1 MLIQR
6 GLQGLIPLLALL
18 LVTSSSVLAQT
29 TMTHV
34 VQPGDTLFRIALRY
48 GVEMAT
54 LAEANQ
60 IGNMTRIYVGQE
72 LIIPGTDAP
81 ETGEEIANPLVA
93 AAPIIHRV
101 ERAENL
107 GAIAQKYGVTIQE
120 ILDANNIANINLIY
134 PGQELQIWA
143 PDIGIVTSQDT
154 SQASTAEAEI
164 SSTTETVTHIVQ
176 RGEFLA
182 RIARV
187 YGVNWQTIA
196 EANGIVDP
204 NRITPGMSL
213 IIPNAITTTTSVV
226 PTPTPEPAP
235 SVVHT
240 VQQGEHLSQI
250 AQQYGV
256 RWQSIAEA
264 NGLTDPNHVTAGT
277 QLVIPGVEG
286 TSSSRIIGIVENV
299 LAANAPGPKVGAGRE
314 LVVRLSTQ
322 TAYAYEDGNLI
333 KASVVSTGLPVTPT
347 VQGSYKIY
355 LKYSS
360 QTMSGPG
367 YYLPGV
373 QWVMYF
379 YRGYAFH
386 GTYWHNN
393 FGQPMSR
400 GCVNMTNDD
409 ARFFYDFASI
419 GTPVTV
425 FY

>member
-1 MLIQR
+1 MVIQR
-6 GLQGLIPLLALL
+6 GLQGLIPVLVLL
-18 LVTSSSVLAQT
+18 LVTGSSAIAQT
-29 TMTHV
+29 AMTHV
-34 VQPGDTLFRIALRY
+34 VQPGDTLFRISLRY
-48 GVEMAT
+48 GIEMAT

-60 IGNMTRIYVGQE
+60 IGNMTRIFVGQE

-81 ETGEEIANPLVA
+81 ETGEDIANPLVA
-93 AAPIIHRV
+93 ATPIIHRV
-101 ERAENL
+101 ERGENL
-107 GAIAQKYGVTIQE
+107 GSIAQKYGITIQE
-120 ILDANNIANINLIY
+120 ILDANNIANINRIY

-143 PDIGIVTSQDT
+143 PDIGIVASQDT
-154 SQASTAEAEI
+154 SQASTAETDN
-164 SSTTETVTHIVQ
+164 SSTTETVTHTVQ

-196 EANGIVDP
+196 EANGILDP
-204 NRITPGMSL
+204 NRITPGMRL
-213 IIPNAITTTTSVV
+213 IIPNVATTSTSVV
-226 PTPTPEPAP
+226 PTPTPEPEP
-235 SVVHT
+235 SVVHI
-240 VQQGEHLSQI
+240 VQPGEHLSQI

-264 NGLTDPNHVTAGT
+264 NELADPNRVTAGT

-286 TSSSRIIGIVENV
+286 TSNGIGIVENV
-299 LAANAPGPKVGAGRE
+299 LAANAPGPKVGVGRE

-322 TAYAYEDGNLI
+322 TAYAYEDGNLV
-333 KASVVSTGLPVTPT
+333 KASVVSTGLPATPT
-347 VQGSYKIY
+347 VRGSYKVY
-355 LKYSS
+355 LKYTS

-386 GTYWHNN
+386 GTYWHSN
-393 FGQPMSR
+393 FGQPMSH

-409 ARFFYDFASI
+409 ARFFYEFASI